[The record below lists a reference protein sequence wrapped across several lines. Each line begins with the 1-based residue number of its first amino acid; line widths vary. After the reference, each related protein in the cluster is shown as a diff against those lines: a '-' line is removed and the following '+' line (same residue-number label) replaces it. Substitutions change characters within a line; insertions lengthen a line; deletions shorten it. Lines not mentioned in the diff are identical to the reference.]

1 MNTFYKK
8 ELKDYSDDDLFSLV
22 RNPKSLDK
30 KRLTEIIDELR
41 KRGHS
46 DQVDKIEN
54 DLVKLNPIYSKLW
67 NRVGAYLIDIIL
79 LGAVGFILGL
89 FLGDTFVQLGGQSM
103 LVGFII
109 AFIYFGI
116 GNSSVFNGQTIGKR
130 ALKLKVVDTNL
141 NTLSISKSILRALIY
156 TVPYFF
162 LNYKLAGWSEFSIL
176 YMAKGIIFLTFLILL
191 PIHLILNTPTR
202 QAIHDL
208 IIGTYVVSLE
218 SYPRQELSK
227 SRPLPT
233 MITGGL
239 AILILSLI
247 VFMNL
252 RNNET
257 TSIVQELKPLK
268 EQIDKIDKVGYASL
282 ARHTSS
288 MKKLGS
294 DEYISKNEY
303 LKLNIVLYDNLISN
317 LRPDNIEDLDFV
329 KESIRIILNDYSD
342 VNNLDYIQVNLIYGY
357 NIGISKSSKSLG
369 FSNTLDKWK
378 EKVQ

>member
-22 RNPKSLDK
+22 RNPKSIDK
-30 KRLTEIIDELR
+30 KKLTEIVDELR

-54 DLVKLNPIYSKLW
+54 DLVKLNPIYSKFW
-67 NRVGAYLIDIIL
+67 NRVGAYLIDIII
-79 LGAVGFILGL
+79 LGAIGFILGL
-89 FLGDTFVQLGGQSM
+89 FLDDTFVQMGSQSM
-103 LVGFII
+103 LVGFLI
-109 AFIYFGI
+109 ALIYFGI
-116 GNSSVFNGQTIGKR
+116 GNSSVFNGQTLGKR
-130 ALKLKVVDTNL
+130 ALKLQVVDANL
-141 NTLSISKSILRALIY
+141 ETISVSESLLRALIF
-156 TVPYFF
+156 TIPYFF

-176 YMAKGIIFLTFLILL
+176 YIAKGIIFLTFLILL

-208 IIGTYVVSLE
+208 IMGTYVLSLE
-218 SYPRQELSK
+218 AYPRQELSK

-239 AILILSLI
+239 AIVILGLI

-257 TSIVQELKPLK
+257 TSIVQQLKPLK
-268 EQIDKIDKVGYASL
+268 EQIDKIDKVGYSSIS
-282 ARHTSS
+282 RRTSS

-294 DEYISKNEY
+294 DEYINRNEY
-303 LKLNIVLYDNLISN
+303 LTLNIVLRDNLISN

-329 KESIRIILNDYSD
+329 KESIRIILKEYSD
-342 VNNLDYIQVNLIYGY
+342 VNNLDFIQVNLVYGY

-369 FSNTLDKWK
+369 FSNTLDKWR
-378 EKVQ
+378 EKVK